1 MFGREV
7 NRERR
12 KGDFFLGGVGG
23 LRICRYVRTSLRIGG
38 MLCMGLWNIC
48 KLQYLDYDFGI
59 VIIRFWLVAGPC

>member
-1 MFGREV
+1 VRDEKV
-7 NRERR
+7 V
-12 KGDFFLGGVGG
+12 FFVLGGEGG

-38 MLCMGLWNIC
+38 MLCMGSWNIC